1 MNREVLIRRSL
12 VVDDA
17 RVVRKVAR
25 KIFEDLGFSVAEA
38 VDGQD
43 AVTKV
48 KATLPEVILLDW
60 NMPVMNGLA
69 CLAAVRQLP
78 LVRQPRIIMCTTEN
92 EFDKITRALETGA
105 DEYIMKPFDSD
116 ILRAKLEQVGLL

>member
-1 MNREVLIRRSL
+1 MRRSL

-25 KIFEDLGFSVAEA
+25 KIFEDLGFSVEEA

-43 AVTKV
+43 AVAKV

-78 LVRQPRIIMCTTEN
+78 LATQPRIIMCTTEN
-92 EFDKITRALETGA
+92 ECDKITRALETGA

-116 ILRAKLEQVGLL
+116 ILRAKLEQAGLL

>member
-1 MNREVLIRRSL
+1 MRRSL

-17 RVVRKVAR
+17 RVIRKVAR
-25 KIFEDLGFSVAEA
+25 KIFEDLGFTVEEA
-38 VDGQD
+38 VDGRD
-43 AVTKV
+43 ALDRVPV
-48 KATLPEVILLDW
+48 FLPEVILLDW
-60 NMPVMNGLA
+60 NMPVMSGID
-69 CLAAVRQLP
+69 CLAAIRQLALP
-78 LVRQPRIIMCTTEN
+78 SQPRIIMCTTEN